1 MKVEIDVEQLKLA
14 LIHYEN
20 AEKML
25 KAFPFSIKQYYKLGK
40 LFREEE
46 AKYVCW
52 QTLNFFQRVIG
63 DTKQQIDLIIGGKD
77 AKEVTPIAP
86 IIEPAKTR
94 RKRSANSASIEA
106 V

>member
-40 LFREEE
+40 LFREDE

-63 DTKQQIDLIIGGKD
+63 DTRQQIELMIGGKD
-77 AKEVTPIAP
+77 AKEVTPIDP
-86 IIEPAKTR
+86 IVEPTKAR
-94 RKRSANSASIEA
+94 RKRSTNSASVEA